1 MAIVPMPTEGST
13 AVTAPFCPPITLPDH
28 LRGYVKYLVVL
39 NPLDCQT
46 YSLGIKHVCPTEGA
60 REVLQRLSDKRERK
74 HRKSLQAGLCLS
86 LLQGFVCPYGVT
98 CAAIHCTPEGLS
110 ALRPWSQLPPEKAS
124 PAIASPPHALKRRQ
138 GSLSPVSSLGDHS
151 RSSSVFSDEITPEC
165 GYPHAERLSVG
176 RSPPRDGATSNASTS
191 GDDTIAPITAT
202 EVAALV
208 LRQSLARLRQRVKQ
222 FESAPRAHQLDLSV
236 PCIVVHDTPPTP
248 SDSVGTPTPRWSWA
262 DELENQSVGSED
274 AMCFGSEPSYFPTV

>member
-13 AVTAPFCPPITLPDH
+13 AARAPLGQPITLPDH

-39 NPLDCQT
+39 NPLDYRT

-86 LLQGFVCPYGVT
+86 LLQGFVCPYGLT
-98 CAAIHCTPEGLS
+98 CAAIHCTHEGLS

-176 RSPPRDGATSNASTS
+176 RSPPRDGAPFACSTS
-191 GDDTIAPITAT
+191 RDGSTPSAPTTALP
-202 EVAALV
+202 AAMAL
-208 LRQSLARLRQRVKQ
+208 LQSLARLRQRSQQ
-222 FESAPRAHQLDLSV
+222 FESAPRADQLDPSV
-236 PCIVVHDTPPTP
+236 PCIVVHASPTTP
-248 SDSVGTPTPRWSWA
+248 SDSVGTPTPCLNWA
-262 DELENQSVGSED
+262 DELENESVGSEG
-274 AMCFGSEPSYFPTV
+274 ATWPGSEPAAY